1 MKLAPSPK
9 EHPNA
14 YAGFSSAM
22 ATALLI
28 YEFNTRLGIELTE
41 LEAGGIVAIVSSLVL
56 FFGKRVRPNG

>member
-22 ATALLI
+22 ASALLV
-28 YEFNTRLGIELTE
+28 YEAQTRLGINLTE
-41 LEAGGIVAIVSSLVL
+41 LEAGAIVAIVTSAVL
-56 FFGKRVRPNG
+56 FFGKRVKPNG

>member
-22 ATALLI
+22 ATALLV
-28 YEFNTRLGIELTE
+28 YEAQVRLGIELTD
-41 LEAGGIVAIVSSLVL
+41 LEASAIVGVVTSLVL
-56 FFGKRVRPNG
+56 FFGKRVKPRG